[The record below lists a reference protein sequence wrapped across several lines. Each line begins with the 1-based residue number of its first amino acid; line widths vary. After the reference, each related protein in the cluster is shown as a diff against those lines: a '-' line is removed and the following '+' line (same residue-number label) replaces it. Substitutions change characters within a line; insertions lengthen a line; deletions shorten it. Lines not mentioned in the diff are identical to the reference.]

1 MGRIITSSSVD
12 SMGSLGS
19 FGNAPITP
27 TSPTFASPDRRPQPP
42 LPNPNGRILD
52 DDDDDD
58 MLVEDI
64 SALDVDGGA
73 DDQPATM
80 PLQKVS

>member
-1 MGRIITSSSVD
+1 
-12 SMGSLGS
+12 
-19 FGNAPITP
+19 
-27 TSPTFASPDRRPQPP
+27 
-42 LPNPNGRILD
+42 
-52 DDDDDD
+52 

-80 PLQKVS
+80 PLQSRTFEDELT